1 MFKLGSM
8 NGLVD
13 WSFRIGDI
21 GPSRP
26 TVAHPFV
33 SSRTKVF
40 KLGRIVKGFALYRTI
55 SQSLQ
60 HTVP

>member
-1 MFKLGSM
+1 M

-13 WSFRIGDI
+13 WYFQIGDI

-26 TVAHPFV
+26 TVAHSIV
-33 SSRTKVF
+33 SSRTKMF

-55 SQSLQ
+55 STASCDS
-60 HTVP
+60 TVTETDS